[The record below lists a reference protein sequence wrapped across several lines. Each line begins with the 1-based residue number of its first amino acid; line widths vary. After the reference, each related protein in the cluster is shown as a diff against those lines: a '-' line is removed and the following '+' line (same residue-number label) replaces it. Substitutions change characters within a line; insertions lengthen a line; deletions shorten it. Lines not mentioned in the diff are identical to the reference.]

1 MNSNLIKTL
10 SEQARNSVP
19 KDTYDT
25 ATWIAR
31 YNEKL
36 TELII
41 NECVKVCEQGID
53 TQTTSSGAATMIKQ
67 HFEISND

>member
-10 SEQARNSVP
+10 SDQARNSIP
-19 KDTYDT
+19 EDMYGPLE
-25 ATWIAR
+25 WIDR

-41 NECVKVCEQGID
+41 NECVKICEHGTD

-67 HFEISND
+67 HFEL

>member
-1 MNSNLIKTL
+1 MNNNLIKSF
-10 SEQARNSVP
+10 SEQARNSIP
-19 KDTYDT
+19 KDVLGPTE
-25 ATWIAR
+25 WIEK

-41 NECVKVCEQGID
+41 NECIKICEQGTD
-53 TQTTSSGAATMIKQ
+53 TQTTSSGAAPMIKQ

>member
-10 SEQARNSVP
+10 SDQARNSIP
-19 KDTYDT
+19 KDVFGPTE
-25 ATWIAR
+25 WIEK
-31 YNEKL
+31 YNENL

-41 NECVKVCEQGID
+41 TECVKICEQGTD

-67 HFEISND
+67 RFEISND

>member
-25 ATWIAR
+25 ATWIAQ
-31 YNEKL
+31 YNETL
-36 TELII
+36 TKLII
-41 NECVKVCEQGID
+41 NECVKICEQGKD
-53 TQTTSSGAATMIKQ
+53 TQTTSSGAAIMIKQ
-67 HFEISND
+67 HFDL